1 MTIIAVSAV
10 SGCDWSSERLK
21 EEVQHWKQQAQQLEE
36 EREKWLSLLD
46 AENAQLKSLFEDARS
61 AKEQLIE
68 VVLPRCS
75 RCCCDHGPHLIVEG
89 RGLL

>member
-68 VVLPRCS
+68 VLLLLPRLVQS
-75 RCCCDHGPHLIVEG
+75 
-89 RGLL
+89 LLL